1 MRMRDTYLKVSFG
14 FEIWRA
20 ADIAAAAGPAAAA
33 SADDVF
39 KSGQISHD
47 FCLSHRSDGIADGW
61 HLPTYLPTYL
71 RQQQLLLLSL
81 FTFLRKAVRSFV
93 RSSPSFLLLK

>member
-39 KSGQISHD
+39 KSGKISHD
-47 FCLSHRSDGIADGW
+47 FCLSHRSDGIAD
-61 HLPTYLPTYL
+61 
-71 RQQQLLLLSL
+71 
-81 FTFLRKAVRSFV
+81 A
-93 RSSPSFLLLK
+93 

>member
-39 KSGQISHD
+39 KSGKISHD

-61 HLPTYLPTYL
+61 HLPTYDNNNYYFYHYSPFFVK
-71 RQQQLLLLSL
+71 L
-81 FTFLRKAVRSFV
+81 FVHSFV
-93 RSSPSFLLLK
+93 RHLVSYF